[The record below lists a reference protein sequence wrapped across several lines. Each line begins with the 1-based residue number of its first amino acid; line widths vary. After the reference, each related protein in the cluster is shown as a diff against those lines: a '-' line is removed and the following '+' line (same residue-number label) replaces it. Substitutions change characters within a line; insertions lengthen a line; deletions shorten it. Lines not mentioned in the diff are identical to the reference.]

1 MCSTSG
7 VVVRPVLDY
16 QKGRVRV
23 IFADNVTVV
32 SFCYVLCHASALLI
46 HKEIREVLH
55 IEK

>member
-1 MCSTSG
+1 M
-7 VVVRPVLDY
+7 VLLDRPVLDY